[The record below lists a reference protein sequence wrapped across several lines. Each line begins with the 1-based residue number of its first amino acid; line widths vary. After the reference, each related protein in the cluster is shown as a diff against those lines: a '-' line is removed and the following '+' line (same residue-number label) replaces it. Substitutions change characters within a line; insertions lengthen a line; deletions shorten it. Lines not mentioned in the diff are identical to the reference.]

1 MYRVRNLRIR
11 LSEWS
16 GQDDRG
22 SPARLGSEGMYILR
36 KVRKLLPGESREIVG
51 REYTVKELTKEL
63 MKDQMF
69 YEESGGELHFPAERS
84 CPWIWILSLLW
95 RKS

>member
-1 MYRVRNLRIR
+1 MYRMRNLRIR

-36 KVRKLLPGESREIVG
+36 KVRKLLPGREPGDRRPGIYG
-51 REYTVKELTKEL
+51 ERINKRT
-63 MKDQMF
+63 
-69 YEESGGELHFPAERS
+69 YEGPDVL
-84 CPWIWILSLLW
+84 
-95 RKS
+95 

>member
-1 MYRVRNLRIR
+1 MYGMRNLRIC

-36 KVRKLLPGESREIVG
+36 KVRKLLPGREPGDRRPGIYG
-51 REYTVKELTKEL
+51 ERINKEL
-63 MKDQMF
+63 MKDRDV
-69 YEESGGELHFPAERS
+69 L
-84 CPWIWILSLLW
+84 
-95 RKS
+95 